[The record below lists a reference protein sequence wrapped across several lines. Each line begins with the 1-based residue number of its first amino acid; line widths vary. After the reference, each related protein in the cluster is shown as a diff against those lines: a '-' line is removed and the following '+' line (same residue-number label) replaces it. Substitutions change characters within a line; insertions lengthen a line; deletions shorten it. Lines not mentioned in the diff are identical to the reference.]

1 MTGFHQNQFSKKSEG
16 SLLIVSRIRLKSLE
30 AIREYEARGGG
41 TSTHYRVY
49 RVLKQGPAT
58 TTEIIRRLGK
68 GRQTPS
74 VRSLSAILTTSS
86 WARPDKSTQNDR
98 AYGRQI
104 TWVLCE

>member
-1 MTGFHQNQFSKKSEG
+1 M
-16 SLLIVSRIRLKSLE
+16 SRIRLKSLE

-41 TSTHYRVY
+41 PATHYRVY
-49 RVLKQGPAT
+49 RVLKKGPAT
-58 TTEIIRRLGK
+58 PTEIIERLGK

-74 VRSLSAILTTSS
+74 VRSLSQILQTSS

-104 TWVLCE
+104 TWVVCE